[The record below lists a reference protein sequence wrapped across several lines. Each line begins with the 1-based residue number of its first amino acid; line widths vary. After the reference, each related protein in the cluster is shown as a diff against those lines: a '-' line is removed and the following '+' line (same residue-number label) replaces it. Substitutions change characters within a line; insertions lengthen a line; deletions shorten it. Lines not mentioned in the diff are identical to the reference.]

1 MYIFPF
7 GAVKKPVQILAK
19 WSITLLMSVNVDPLL
34 TVTIQLEGFIREAP
48 YCSRDCMLCE
58 KEILKSGIN
67 LTKLHIC
74 SDQRLPIIGSI
85 NAELMKLKLDA
96 KGTIG
101 PEHKTTQNSEARYF
115 YSRERQVC
123 RALCT
128 KRAS

>member
-1 MYIFPF
+1 
-7 GAVKKPVQILAK
+7 
-19 WSITLLMSVNVDPLL
+19 MSVNVYPLL

-48 YCSRDCMLCE
+48 YCSRDCVFCE

-85 NAELMKLKLDA
+85 NAELMKLKSDA

-101 PEHKTTQNSEARYF
+101 PKHKTTQNSEITISIPGKDR
-115 YSRERQVC
+115 
-123 RALCT
+123 RAVLSAQKGILNNCVQT
-128 KRAS
+128 DRFLNESSLQTLAS